1 MIFVLLVLG
10 TLAFALLLLPI
21 LAPTRLTPQ
30 DTRRT
35 ELEEE
40 KELLLS
46 NLRELDSAGTDAGTL
61 TREKV
66 RLTQVLHE
74 LDALPPAPAAAQAR
88 PALPTAAATLLG
100 VALLLGVGSATFLP
114 QWRNVGLS
122 PNEQAQLRG
131 ASELPR
137 LAAKAEKTQAPA
149 DYLAWGD
156 AAWDAG
162 KFNEAAKAYTQVLLK
177 ERDNAKALR
186 RVGYALLSSREMAR
200 DGMSFIAR
208 SVALD
213 PQAPEGQLLYGYGL
227 GLFGQY
233 AEGIKALETYRK
245 LDPGGRDADELLVEY
260 QAKVG
265 GQVDGQLVFAQN
277 CASCHGQA
285 GEGGTG
291 PKLVGSPAL
300 KNEAALR
307 QIVLNG
313 ATGMPA
319 FPQLEGKQLDALVK
333 TLQGESWP

>member
-40 KELLLS
+40 KELLLG
-46 NLRELDSAGTDAGTL
+46 NLRELDGAGADAGTL

-74 LDALPPAPAAAQAR
+74 LDALPPAARPGEAR
-88 PALPTAAATLLG
+88 PALPIAAATLLG
-100 VALLLGVGSATFLP
+100 VALLLGVGSVTFLP

-131 ASELPR
+131 ASELPK
-137 LAAKAEKTQAPA
+137 LAAKAEKTKAPA

-162 KFNEAAKAYTQVLLK
+162 KFNDAARAYTQVLLGQ
-177 ERDNAKALR
+177 RDNAKALR
-186 RVGYALLSSREMAR
+186 RVGYALLSSPQMAR
-200 DGMSFIAR
+200 DGMGFIAR
-208 SVALD
+208 SVDID

-245 LDPGGRDADELLVEY
+245 LDPNGHDADDLLVEY

-277 CASCHGQA
+277 CAACHGQK

-300 KNEAALR
+300 KNETALR

-313 ATGMPA
+313 AAGMPA

-333 TLQGESWP
+333 TMQGGSWQ

>member
-1 MIFVLLVLG
+1 MIFILLILG

-21 LAPTRLTPQ
+21 LAPVRLTPQ

-40 KELLLS
+40 KELLLG
-46 NLRELDSAGTDAGTL
+46 NLRELEGGGADAATL

-74 LDALPPAPAAAQAR
+74 LDSLPPAPAQAGAR
-88 PALPTAAATLLG
+88 PVLPVAAATLAG
-100 VALLLGVGSATFLP
+100 VALLLGIGSFTLFP
-114 QWRNVGLS
+114 QWRNLGLS
-122 PNEQAQLRG
+122 PNEQAQLAG
-131 ASELPR
+131 
-137 LAAKAEKTQAPA
+137 AAKLPTLSAQAQKTGAAA
-149 DYLAWGD
+149 DYLAFGD

-186 RVGYALLSSREMAR
+186 RVGYALLGSPEMAR
-200 DGMSFIAR
+200 DGMGFIAK
-208 SVALD
+208 SVELD

-233 AEGIKALETYRK
+233 EEGLKALETYQK
-245 LDPGGRDADELLVEY
+245 LDPNGHDADELMVEY

-265 GQVDGQLVFAQN
+265 GTVDGKLVYAQN
-277 CASCHGQA
+277 CAACHGPN
-285 GEGGTG
+285 GEGGTA
-291 PKLVGSPAL
+291 PKLAGSPAL
-300 KNEAALR
+300 RNEAALR

-313 ATGMPA
+313 AAGMPA

-333 TLQGESWP
+333 TLGGEAWR